1 MIYVFTI
8 ALSLMFS
15 VPESDAQQNERQPAI
30 WRQLIAG
37 SSTVKSMF
45 VTRSPQFIL
54 YSDGFIVFRGDQMD
68 TPYKQVKL
76 TEQERVYLVRS
87 LESNYRVSG
96 ITNSRLKRE
105 EPYIQSMQKP
115 VDTNNKNTV
124 VLWLGMHSPPSVHR
138 ASQTLMKA
146 RSGNVELGPAW
157 DLMYQ
162 LSQFLSTF
170 SHPRSERLKPDEI
183 EIAVQVL
190 PSYLAEQASTAKPW
204 PLREVSLKEIRGTR
218 KRAFKSLKGRD
229 AQLAYTFLSERSI
242 VSEGNERFEVWV
254 RPILFSE

>member
-8 ALSLMFS
+8 ALALMFT
-15 VPESDAQQNERQPAI
+15 VPEADAQQNERQPAI

-54 YSDGFIVFRGDQMD
+54 YSDGFIVYRSDQMD
-68 TPYKQVKL
+68 TRYKQVQL

-115 VDTNNKNTV
+115 VDPNNKNTV

-157 DLMYQ
+157 NLMYE

-170 SHPRSERLKPDEI
+170 GHPRAELLVPDEI
-183 EIAVQVL
+183 EIAVQEL
-190 PSYLAEQASTAKPW
+190 PTYLNDQANAAMPW
-204 PLREVSLKEIRGTR
+204 PLKKVSLKEIQGNR
-218 KRAFKSLKGRD
+218 KRAFKTLKGRD
-229 AQLAYTFLSERSI
+229 AQLAYAFLSEQSI